1 MFLGHI
7 ASTTA
12 YFSNDNPRGI
22 KLFQIMVDVS
32 RDLLHSIIQGSKI
45 DLIARRG
52 LFKMLLGNNCLSV
65 LLIVSY
71 VDISLFA
78 SHFSLPSLYLFVFMF
93 CLLLFHFFSC
103 QSGHFFLIPW
113 RPVPFKLFKSNSHQI
128 NGRIYYSVSHTLAVL
143 ALFYRT
149 RFPLSAIVINFH
161 HPVFK
166 IPHATVSWDITSFSC
181 LLTPFAADSCYGKQQ
196 CLNFS

>member
-1 MFLGHI
+1 MLTFLC
-7 ASTTA
+7 
-12 YFSNDNPRGI
+12 
-22 KLFQIMVDVS
+22 
-32 RDLLHSIIQGSKI
+32 LLRIFLCPLSI
-45 DLIARRG
+45 
-52 LFKMLLGNNCLSV
+52 CLS
-65 LLIVSY
+65 LC
-71 VDISLFA
+71 FA
-78 SHFSLPSLYLFVFMF
+78 SSYSI
-93 CLLLFHFFSC
+93 FFSVNQC
-103 QSGHFFLIPW
+103 SREVIFFLIPW